1 MRRLTW
7 SGGVLV
13 ALLASAALASAA
25 SAASTWQ
32 CSASSVTSSLA
43 GNPTAN
49 PVTSTGSPCVS
60 NATGLDSLPTPLG
73 LPANAIS
80 AQTASATT
88 MASPGDEIPARQ
100 GVAAIGRVEN
110 LAVQLPPGSGT
121 TLGVRAAN
129 AQATGICVAG
139 TPVFDGQSEALG
151 TTLGGQEVPIEQAA
165 QQIAAGLAPL
175 GDALDLKVDEQIRTA
190 TGLTVNALHIKI
202 LNAAGTPVL
211 DVIAGQ
217 AHVGSSGAVCNPNGQ
232 VPGGG
237 GNGSSSTAGRAN
249 SGTLLAN
256 GVRGSTCGHLTMYF
270 TKNHKRSMTNR
281 YGRRAVVRGRIVNCA
296 GKSIVRARIDVIH
309 VLKNG
314 KRKLIKT
321 GLRSRDGGKLTLIL
335 PMNVKTRD
343 LRFEYRGNL
352 LSSKVTSSSTLHIK
366 VRNRKGK
373 LLR

>member
-43 GNPTAN
+43 GNPAAN

-73 LPANAIS
+73 LPANAVS
-80 AQTASATT
+80 AQTASASTIAT
-88 MASPGDEIPARQ
+88 PGDEIPARQ

-121 TLGVRAAN
+121 TLGIRSAN

-151 TTLGGQEVPIEQAA
+151 ATLGGQEVPIEQAA
-165 QQIAAGLAPL
+165 QQIAAGLAAL

-190 TGLTVNALHIKI
+190 SGLTVNALHIRV

-217 AHVGSSGAVCNPNGQ
+217 AHVGSSGAVCNPDGQ
-232 VPGGG
+232 VPGSGS
-237 GNGSSSTAGRAN
+237 NGSSSTAGSASSR
-249 SGTLLAN
+249 TLLAN

-314 KRKLIKT
+314 KKKLIKT

>member
-7 SGGVLV
+7 SGAVLV

-25 SAASTWQ
+25 QAAATWQ
-32 CSASSVTSSLA
+32 CSASSVTASVA
-43 GNPTAN
+43 GNPAAN
-49 PVTSTGSPCVS
+49 PVTSSGGPCVS

-73 LPANAIS
+73 LPANALS

-88 MASPGDEIPARQ
+88 MATPGDEIPARQ

-110 LAVQLPPGSGT
+110 LSVQLPPGSGST
-121 TLGVRAAN
+121 TLGIRAAN
-129 AQATGICVAG
+129 AQATGICIEG
-139 TPVFDGQSEALG
+139 TPVLDGKSEALG

-175 GDALDLKVDEQIRTA
+175 GDAVDLKVDEQIRNA
-190 TGLTVNALHIKI
+190 SGLTVNALHLKI
-202 LNAAGTPVL
+202 LSAAGTPVL
-211 DVIAGQ
+211 DLVAGQ
-217 AHVGSSGAVCNPNGQ
+217 AHVGYSGDICNPAGQ
-232 VPGGG
+232 VAGSGGR
-237 GNGSSSTAGRAN
+237 GSGTAGGAN
-249 SGTLLAN
+249 SGVLLAN
-256 GVRGSTCGHLTMYF
+256 GVRGSTCGRLTMYF
-270 TKNHKRSMTNR
+270 SKNHKRSLTNR
-281 YGRRAVVRGRIVNCA
+281 YGRRAVVRGRIVNCT

-335 PMNVKTRD
+335 PMNLKTRD

-352 LSSKVTSSSTLHIK
+352 LSSKVTSRSTLHMK
-366 VRNRKGK
+366 VRNKRGK